1 MQVRTRSMHKKAA
14 AAAAPA
20 DSAQLAEIIE
30 APEPATPPRPS
41 RRDLPSPKGPPRPVR
56 QQRPPRSSPL
66 PCIGLGEESEHGS
79 CSSDEDADE
88 PIDLCNGAP
97 LPDPNDPPVRMGY
110 QLAIAAIGFVVL
122 LVAAQMARVAGS
134 P

>member
-1 MQVRTRSMHKKAA
+1 MVSTRSDRKKAKA
-14 AAAAPA
+14 AETAEA
-20 DSAQLAEIIE
+20 DA
-30 APEPATPPRPS
+30 APEPVTPPRPA
-41 RRDLPSPKGPPRPVR
+41 RRDLPSPKGPPRLVR
-56 QQRPPRSSPL
+56 RQRPPRSPL

-79 CSSDEDADE
+79 CSSEEDADE

-97 LPDPNDPPVRMGY
+97 LPDPNDPPTRMGY